1 MIYIFREMLKLFTS
15 RRDKVMLSVLVVMS
29 FICAL
34 LDLIGI
40 GVFVPLMIILF
51 SPAELTQDG
60 TLKTLFGCLR
70 GCSKTEILMYA
81 SIILPV
87 VFIGKNSIIM
97 ANVALQQRF
106 AFLKMWSL
114 QEQLFKLYLYAP
126 YSFHLRRNTSHLMR
140 NLQIIE
146 TIILG
151 VVSPAIII
159 VSELMV
165 LAVLSAFVFWFNPKF
180 FIFIAL
186 TMGGFTLIFYML
198 IKRRM
203 HILGLRKMENK
214 EKAILHINQGLGS
227 IKEAIISGRESY
239 FLHEFSAKQKN
250 VALISFEEH
259 VYIRTSNIYIETAM
273 IVTVSAMIIIAL
285 TIGLQ
290 AELILTS
297 LSIFAIVAVRMM
309 PSANRISTQVSMLRN
324 SAPALH
330 EILAD
335 IKYGTRIIR
344 AVTSPNAPEIKFNSE
359 ICLNAITFRY
369 DETTVNILEN
379 INLKINKNSMV
390 GFAGASG
397 TGKTT
402 LIDIIL
408 GLLEPSSGAITVDGI
423 DIKRNICGWQ
433 RKIGYIPQHIYL
445 CDDSIRKN
453 IAFGIPEEKI
463 DDNRLAEVITIAQLD
478 SLIKQLP
485 DGVNTIV
492 GEHGVRFSGG
502 ERQRIGIAR
511 ALYHK
516 PEVLVMDEAT
526 ASLDNLTESAFTEA
540 INTISGK
547 ITILVIAHRL
557 TTLQHCDAIHFMQNG
572 TIVSGSFQELLQ
584 NNPGFRQMAGNNPDN
599 NK

>member
-1 MIYIFREMLKLFTS
+1 
-15 RRDKVMLSVLVVMS
+15 
-29 FICAL
+29 
-34 LDLIGI
+34 
-40 GVFVPLMIILF
+40 
-51 SPAELTQDG
+51 
-60 TLKTLFGCLR
+60 
-70 GCSKTEILMYA
+70 
-81 SIILPV
+81 
-87 VFIGKNSIIM
+87 
-97 ANVALQQRF
+97 
-106 AFLKMWSL
+106 
-114 QEQLFKLYLYAP
+114 
-126 YSFHLRRNTSHLMR
+126 
-140 NLQIIE
+140 
-146 TIILG
+146 
-151 VVSPAIII
+151 
-159 VSELMV
+159 
-165 LAVLSAFVFWFNPKF
+165 
-180 FIFIAL
+180 
-186 TMGGFTLIFYML
+186 
-198 IKRRM
+198 
-203 HILGLRKMENK
+203 
-214 EKAILHINQGLGS
+214 
-227 IKEAIISGRESY
+227 
-239 FLHEFSAKQKN
+239 
-250 VALISFEEH
+250 
-259 VYIRTSNIYIETAM
+259 
-273 IVTVSAMIIIAL
+273 
-285 TIGLQ
+285 
-290 AELILTS
+290 
-297 LSIFAIVAVRMM
+297 MM

-344 AVTSPNAPEIKFNSE
+344 AVTSPDAPEIKFDSE
-359 ICLNAITFRY
+359 ICLNAITFHY
-369 DETTVNILEN
+369 EGTTVNILEN

-408 GLLEPSSGAITVDGI
+408 GLLEPSSGVITVDGI

-433 RKIGYIPQHIYL
+433 RKIGYIPQHIYI

-485 DGVNTIV
+485 EGVNTIV
-492 GEHGVRFSGG
+492 GEHGARFSGG

-511 ALYHK
+511 ALYHN

-547 ITILVIAHRL
+547 ITILIIAHRL
-557 TTLQHCDAIHFMQNG
+557 TTLQHCDTIHFMQNG

-599 NK
+599 EKEHLNVQQ

>member
-1 MIYIFREMLKLFTS
+1 
-15 RRDKVMLSVLVVMS
+15 
-29 FICAL
+29 
-34 LDLIGI
+34 
-40 GVFVPLMIILF
+40 
-51 SPAELTQDG
+51 
-60 TLKTLFGCLR
+60 
-70 GCSKTEILMYA
+70 
-81 SIILPV
+81 
-87 VFIGKNSIIM
+87 
-97 ANVALQQRF
+97 
-106 AFLKMWSL
+106 
-114 QEQLFKLYLYAP
+114 
-126 YSFHLRRNTSHLMR
+126 MR

-165 LAVLSAFVFWFNPKF
+165 IAVLSAFVFWFNPKF

-344 AVTSPNAPEIKFNSE
+344 AVTSPDAPEIKFDSE
-359 ICLNAITFRY
+359 ICLNAITFHY
-369 DETTVNILEN
+369 EGTTVNILEN

-408 GLLEPSSGAITVDGI
+408 GLLEPSSGVITVDGI

-433 RKIGYIPQHIYL
+433 RKIGYIPQHIYI

-485 DGVNTIV
+485 EGVNTIV
-492 GEHGVRFSGG
+492 GEHGARFSGG

-511 ALYHK
+511 ALYHN

-547 ITILVIAHRL
+547 ITILIIAHRL
-557 TTLQHCDAIHFMQNG
+557 TTLQHCDTIHFMQNG

-599 NK
+599 EKEHLNVQQ